1 LSSVSPVSFEDGKS
15 GRKGILTA
23 GVYSVDGQ
31 QRTAEDKA
39 PLSISVIM
47 PVYNGIEFI
56 QQSLPPLVGM
66 RDRGEVLEV
75 IVVDDTSSD
84 NTPDVARRLGADV
97 MPSGGRLGPG
107 AARNV
112 AASEA
117 KGDILWFI
125 DADVIVHDDA
135 ARVLL
140 AGFEESGVVGVFGS
154 YDDKPPAQNFLS
166 QYKNLVHHY
175 YHQRARKEAST
186 FWSGCGAVRKEPFLR
201 QGGFDVEMFNR
212 PSIEDIELG
221 YRLLEKEGKL
231 LLLTD
236 LQCTHL
242 KEWRFINLIHT
253 EVFCRAIPWA
263 RLMLSRGSLDND
275 LNVGVG
281 ERIKAVLA
289 ALLVLTVL
297 LALGSV
303 ISWVYPVLAVILV
316 VYANKDILRL
326 FYRRK
331 GFWFSLRGLLF
342 HQLYYL
348 YSASAFVWA
357 LIETKLGEKFA

>member
-1 LSSVSPVSFEDGKS
+1 MEGQEKSSESK
-15 GRKGILTA
+15 K
-23 GVYSVDGQ
+23 
-31 QRTAEDKA
+31 

-56 QQSLPPLVGM
+56 KQSLPPLVAM
-66 RDRGEVLEV
+66 RERGEVLEV

-84 NTPDVARRLGADV
+84 DTPDVARRLGAEV

-112 AASEA
+112 AANNA

-125 DADVIVHDDA
+125 DADVIVHEDA
-135 ARVLL
+135 ARVMLT
-140 AGFEESGVVGVFGS
+140 GFDEAEVVGVFGS

-186 FWSGCGAVRKEPFLR
+186 FWSGCGAIRKDAFLS
-201 QGGFDVEMFNR
+201 QGGFDVEMFKR

-221 YRLLEKEGKL
+221 YRLIKAGGKL

-236 LQCTHL
+236 MQCTHL
-242 KEWRFINLIHT
+242 KEWRFVNLVHT

-263 RLMLSRGSLDND
+263 RLMLSRGGLDND
-275 LNVGVG
+275 LNVGVS
-281 ERIKAVLA
+281 ERIKAVFA
-289 ALLVLTVL
+289 GLLVLTTL
-297 LALGSV
+297 LALGGV
-303 ISWVYPVLAVILV
+303 FSWLYPVLVAMLV
-316 VYANKDILRL
+316 VYANRDILQL

-331 GFWFSLRGLLF
+331 GFWFALKGLLF
-342 HQLYYL
+342 HQVYYL

-357 LIETKLGEKFA
+357 LIETKLGIKLA

>member
-1 LSSVSPVSFEDGKS
+1 MNGKEHATPS
-15 GRKGILTA
+15 R
-23 GVYSVDGQ
+23 
-31 QRTAEDKA
+31 A

-56 QQSLPPLVGM
+56 RQSLPPLVAM

-84 NTPDVARRLGADV
+84 DTPEVARSLGATV

-112 AASEA
+112 AAREA
-117 KGDILWFI
+117 KGTILWFI
-125 DADVIVHDDA
+125 DADVVVHENA
-135 ARVLL
+135 ARVILD
-140 AGFEESGVVGVFGS
+140 GFDEPGVVGVFGS
-154 YDDKPPAQNFLS
+154 YDDRPPAQNFLS

-186 FWSGCGAVRKEPFLR
+186 FWSGCGAIRKEAFLE
-201 QGGFDVEMFNR
+201 QGGFDIEMFNR

-221 YRLLEKEGKL
+221 YRLIEAGGKL

-242 KEWRFINLIHT
+242 KEWRFVNLVHT

-263 RLMLSRGSLDND
+263 RLMLRRGGLDND
-275 LNVGVG
+275 LNVGVN
-281 ERIKAVLA
+281 ERLKAVLA
-289 ALLVLTVL
+289 GLLVLTSL
-297 LALGSV
+297 LSLGGVVSAV
-303 ISWVYPVLAVILV
+303 TPVLVVVAV
-316 VYANKDILRL
+316 VYANRDLFRL
-326 FYRRK
+326 FYQRK
-331 GFWFSLRGLLF
+331 GVWFALRGLVF
-342 HQLYYL
+342 HQVYYL
-348 YSASAFVWA
+348 YSASAFAWA
-357 LIETKLGEKFA
+357 LAENKLGRNVA